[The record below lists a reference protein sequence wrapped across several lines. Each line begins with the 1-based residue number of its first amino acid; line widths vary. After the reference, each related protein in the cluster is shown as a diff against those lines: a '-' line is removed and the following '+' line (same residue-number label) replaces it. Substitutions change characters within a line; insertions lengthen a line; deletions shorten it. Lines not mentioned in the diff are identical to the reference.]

1 MESLTK
7 AELQLVY
14 NLYGSARQF
23 IANGEEAM
31 PFMFLCKLPTEQQN
45 GKLTP
50 IQIKMPNTDEGKD
63 ELAAKLR
70 QTVKKAKPDI
80 VVFLGE
86 VWAVQPTPQE
96 IAYEKAEGVL
106 PTMPCNHPKRIECL
120 RLDIAKRTGGNWQ
133 VLEEITKDAD
143 GKRSIPETPT
153 IVQMGKD
160 ELQRAGRFANLFE

>member
-1 MESLTK
+1 MLCLVPTRRRPRHERQEETLRHKTVPDMESLTK

-80 VVFLGE
+80 VVFLGFLAIGIGGQRKG
-86 VWAVQPTPQE
+86 VKVIAPLLGTE
-96 IAYEKAEGVL
+96 IL
-106 PTMPCNHPKRIECL
+106 T
-120 RLDIAKRTGGNWQ
+120 
-133 VLEEITKDAD
+133 LEQWVEQT
-143 GKRSIPETPT
+143 
-153 IVQMGKD
+153 
-160 ELQRAGRFANLFE
+160 AGRLQLA